1 MTRGPTNGR
10 IPPHGNLLPVRFG
23 PGHGES
29 IASYCRRLAHAN
41 GIGTNQLTRICGSEP
56 WRDDQAMHLL
66 AHRVGIEPN
75 ELTALTLVSARAA
88 LRRKPSGWRLKSTV
102 WECQRCSS
110 SGIEQAL
117 RGYAIQFLCLR
128 CETFLSRPEETGRP
142 TTGTT
147 EELVAL
153 QREILDA
160 TPARDHEAIAN
171 RFVRLKHLIRTLA
184 GTLSCNAANNWGLSE
199 ADTSPDAPWRQ
210 SRLRD
215 FPLGLP
221 EAPRVV
227 GAALL
232 KTWEQTASTNVS
244 YLQTAALRKIHPS
257 EFRRARVHPKFTNI
271 DPADCMRG
279 RYLPDFEEQSIGER
293 IRHLIS
299 HGLHSSHV
307 PEEVRYRSDPFI
319 IDDTVWH
326 WRRHV
331 CGQLR
336 HWLLEIELTGE
347 VIASHR
353 NRHPVPDHI
362 ENILG
367 ELQKSVHSREAIV
380 GELFSGGTARAVL
393 SQTLKLAEDI
403 ACEVTSYADPRVHLS
418 PKALDQLI
426 PSANRQFGPRS
437 IELAR
442 AWMWLDEVAGQDAYG
457 YLPMIPPHLMEKFD
471 HSLRPDERLSLREY
485 RIRQQT
491 AVTQAIARV
500 ASIASPAAL
509 HA

>member
-1 MTRGPTNGR
+1 
-10 IPPHGNLLPVRFG
+10 
-23 PGHGES
+23 
-29 IASYCRRLAHAN
+29 
-41 GIGTNQLTRICGSEP
+41 
-56 WRDDQAMHLL
+56 
-66 AHRVGIEPN
+66 
-75 ELTALTLVSARAA
+75 
-88 LRRKPSGWRLKSTV
+88 
-102 WECQRCSS
+102 
-110 SGIEQAL
+110 
-117 RGYAIQFLCLR
+117 
-128 CETFLSRPEETGRP
+128 
-142 TTGTT
+142 
-147 EELVAL
+147 
-153 QREILDA
+153 
-160 TPARDHEAIAN
+160 
-171 RFVRLKHLIRTLA
+171 
-184 GTLSCNAANNWGLSE
+184 
-199 ADTSPDAPWRQ
+199 
-210 SRLRD
+210 
-215 FPLGLP
+215 
-221 EAPRVV
+221 VV

-491 AVTQAIARV
+491 AITQDIARV